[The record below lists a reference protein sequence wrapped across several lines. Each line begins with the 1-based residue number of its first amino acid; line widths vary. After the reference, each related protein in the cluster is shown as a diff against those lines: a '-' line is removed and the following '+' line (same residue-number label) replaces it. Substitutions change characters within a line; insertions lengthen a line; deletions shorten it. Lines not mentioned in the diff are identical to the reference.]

1 MNKFF
6 SAYSTP
12 TGLNLGL
19 FLIRL
24 IMGVMMA
31 LYGYDKL
38 IHFNELAASEFWAK
52 SVNFL
57 GFYGK
62 VPLALTVF
70 AEFFCSILLIL
81 GLFTRFSL
89 LVLMFCM
96 AYIFLVV
103 FPMSILEKGDNG
115 YSISSTFIY
124 FMIYGGLLFTGPG
137 NFSLDYKLFS
147 KRN

>member
-6 SAYSTP
+6 SATP
-12 TGLNLGL
+12 SPTSIQVGL

-24 IMGVMMA
+24 IMGLLMA
-31 LYGYDKL
+31 FFGYEKL
-38 IHFNELAASEFWAK
+38 IHFNEMAASEFWVK
-52 SVNFL
+52 NVSFM
-57 GFYGK
+57 GMSGK

-70 AEFFCSILLIL
+70 AEFFCSIFLIL

-103 FPMSILEKGDNG
+103 FPNSIISKGDNG
-115 YSISSTFIY
+115 YSISDTFIY
-124 FMIYGGLLFTGPG
+124 FTIYAGLLFTGPG
-137 NFSLDYKLFS
+137 KFSLDYKLFT
-147 KRN
+147 KRS

>member
-12 TGLNLGL
+12 TGINLGL

-24 IMGVMMA
+24 IMGVLMA

-52 SVNFL
+52 TVNFL

-81 GLFTRFSL
+81 GLFTRLSL

-103 FPMSILEKGDNG
+103 FPMSIIEKGDNG

-124 FMIYGGLLFTGPG
+124 FMIYAGLFFTGPG